1 MRQFRKWRKPDLILV
16 MGTSLQVYPFAG
28 LVEIAHETGS
38 DVIIIN
44 QSATPL
50 DSLADQLI
58 RDSIGLV
65 LERSRKSPVGGEA
78 VTAIGRKGAKLKAGM
93 WII

>member
-1 MRQFRKWRKPDLILV
+1 MEQADLILV

-38 DVIIIN
+38 DIILIN
-44 QSATPL
+44 KSSTPL

-65 LERSRKSPVGGEA
+65 LSEGGRVLLGEERLRQLEEKVQG
-78 VTAIGRKGAKLKAGM
+78 
-93 WII
+93 